1 MNNSNNAPGDDLD
14 EQFSPFERMLRDHS
28 LAAGPQK
35 RGELFYECG
44 YAAGVAEAKK
54 RLERATRR
62 WRVVGVAASV
72 LACASFVIQLRSF
85 ESNNSNQ
92 VVVERPVNA
101 DQAEAVTTNHKAAAD
116 DWLTLLTMERRTV
129 GDDRDVLRASSSMQI
144 FSEQNDPAGELTP
157 IGPSDQE
164 SILQPGDFQQFL

>member
-1 MNNSNNAPGDDLD
+1 MILMNNSARSKGC
-14 EQFSPFERMLRDHS
+14 SAIIHS
-28 LAAGPQK
+28 LQVLRSAANFFTNADTPPVSLKQ
-35 RGELFYECG
+35 
-44 YAAGVAEAKK
+44 KK